1 MVFDIGQVRSR
12 GAAGARGFTLIEL
25 MIVVAVIAVLAAIAI
40 PNYSRYAFRARRGEA
55 QEALLRLATAQERY
69 YATYNSYAASI
80 TADLKW
86 GSATTTSGNYVLS
99 VAPIAGTTDTKTGY
113 IATATAQSAQLRDSC
128 GNLTLDSR
136 NNKSQSGS
144 TTANGKCW

>member
-1 MVFDIGQVRSR
+1 MVCDLGRLRMRISSRS
-12 GAAGARGFTLIEL
+12 RGFTLIEL
-25 MIVVAVIAVLAAIAI
+25 MIVVAVIAVLAAIAY
-40 PNYSRYAFRARRGEA
+40 PNYLRYGSRARRGEA

-69 YATYNSYAASI
+69 YATYNSYAASV

-86 GSATTTSGNYVLS
+86 SSATLPSGNYVLS
-99 VAPIAGTTDTKTGY
+99 IAPIAGTTDTKTGF
-113 IATATAQSAQLRDSC
+113 IATATAQAAQLRDSC

-144 TTANGKCW
+144 TTSNGKCW